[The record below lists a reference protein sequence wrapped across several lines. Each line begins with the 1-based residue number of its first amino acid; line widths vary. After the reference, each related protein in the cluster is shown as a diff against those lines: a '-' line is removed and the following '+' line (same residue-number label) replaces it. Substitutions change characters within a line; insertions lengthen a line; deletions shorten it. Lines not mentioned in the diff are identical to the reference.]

1 MEKLSFVIPCYGS
14 ELTIGGV
21 LDEIHDVMA
30 EKPEYD
36 YEIIC
41 VNDCSP
47 DGVLE
52 VLKKRTASDSKLIV
66 LDLTKNMGKISAM
79 LAGYSIVS
87 GEYVVNL
94 DDDGQCPVNELW
106 RLLEPVENGF
116 DVAFAGYPEKKQSAF
131 KNLCSRVNARMS
143 SFLIGKPKDLITSNF
158 SVMKRFIMV
167 EMTKCNNLYF
177 SGVLLKS
184 TNRIT
189 NIYMEQRERYEGRSN
204 FTFRKSLS
212 LFMYGLT
219 GFSVVPLRISS
230 IVGSI
235 TAMFGFFY
243 GAVIVLRRLFFAPY
257 IAVGFP
263 SIMAAILF
271 IGGMIMLMLGML
283 GEYVGRIYISI
294 NNFPQYVIREVYRY
308 PEKKLQHEETT

>member
-14 ELTIGGV
+14 ELTIEGV
-21 LDEIHDVMA
+21 LDEIHEVMA
-30 EKPEYD
+30 QKPEYD

-52 VLKKRTASDSKLIV
+52 VLKKRAGSDSKLTV

-79 LAGYSIVS
+79 LAGYSVVT

-106 RLLEPVENGF
+106 RLLEPVESGY
-116 DVAFAGYPEKKQSAF
+116 DVAFAGYPKKKQSAF
-131 KNLCSRVNARMS
+131 KNLGSRVNAKMS

-158 SVMKRFIMV
+158 SVMRRFIMD

-184 TNRIT
+184 TSKIT
-189 NIYMEQRERYEGRSN
+189 NVCMEQRERAAGKSN

-212 LFMYGLT
+212 ILMYGLT

-230 IVGSI
+230 VVGFI

-243 GAVIVLRRLFFAPY
+243 GILIILRRLFFAPY
-257 IAVGFP
+257 IAAGFP
-263 SIMAAILF
+263 SIMAAVLF
-271 IGGMIMLMLGML
+271 IGGVIMLMLGML
-283 GEYVGRIYISI
+283 GEYVGRIYISL
-294 NNFPQYVIREVYRY
+294 NNFPQYVIREVYRC
-308 PEKKLQHEETT
+308 PEENLRHEEIT